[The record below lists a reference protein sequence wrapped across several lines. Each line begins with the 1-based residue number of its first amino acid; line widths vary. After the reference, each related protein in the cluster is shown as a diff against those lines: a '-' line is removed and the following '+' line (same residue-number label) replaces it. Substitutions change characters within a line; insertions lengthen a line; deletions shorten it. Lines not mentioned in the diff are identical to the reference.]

1 MDPKDCGCIQESGA
15 CSEGDSLFLHFRA
28 FGGFPEA
35 VIIPLPS
42 TAGPSGDLA
51 DAWGTGLG

>member
-1 MDPKDCGCIQESGA
+1 MDPKDCGRIQESGA
-15 CSEGDSLFLHFRA
+15 CSEGDSLFLHFRE
-28 FGGFPEA
+28 FGEFP

-51 DAWGTGLG
+51 DARGTGLG